1 MKNMNTNTENSG
13 LIFIKNQFINENVCA
28 WKHNAFLKYKEDK
41 TVFIETGTNTG
52 DGIANALALEFEQI
66 FSIEIDPINYNV
78 AKERWK
84 NYKNV
89 TILLG
94 DTANHIQSII
104 ENISTPVFFWLDAH
118 FNTSEPTYKELKFIK
133 EHKIKT
139 HTILIDDMS
148 LYFSLPHIEQ
158 TIKDI
163 NPNYVISYEPTWRT
177 QKEILAAKVE
187 N

>member
-1 MKNMNTNTENSG
+1 MHNTINEKDQT
-13 LIFIKNQFINENVCA
+13 IFIQNGVINEPVCL
-28 WKHNAFLKYKEDK
+28 WKHKAFSTHKQDKEI
-41 TVFIETGTNTG
+41 FIETGTNTG
-52 DGIANALALEFEQI
+52 NGIANALALGFKTI
-66 FSIEIDPINYNV
+66 YSIEINPNNYYF
-78 AKERWK
+78 AKKRWK
-84 NYKNV
+84 DYKNV
-89 TILLG
+89 TVLLG

-133 EHKIKT
+133 EHKVKT

-148 LYFSLPHIEQ
+148 LYFNLPHIEQ

-163 NPNYVISYEPTWRT
+163 NPNYVISYEPTWRS

>member
-1 MKNMNTNTENSG
+1 MHNTINEKDQT
-13 LIFIKNQFINENVCA
+13 IFIQNGVINEPVCL
-28 WKHNAFLKYKEDK
+28 WKHKAFSNHKQDKEI
-41 TVFIETGTNTG
+41 FIETGTNTG
-52 DGIANALALEFEQI
+52 NGIANALALGFKTI
-66 FSIEIDPINYNV
+66 YSIEIDPNNYYF

-84 NYKNV
+84 NHKNV

-133 EHKIKT
+133 EHKVKT

-187 N
+187 D

>member
-1 MKNMNTNTENSG
+1 MHNTINEKDQT
-13 LIFIKNQFINENVCA
+13 IFIQNGVINEPVCL
-28 WKHNAFLKYKEDK
+28 WKHKAFSNHKQDK
-41 TVFIETGTNTG
+41 KIFIETGTNTG
-52 DGIANALALEFEQI
+52 NGIANALALDFKTI
-66 FSIEIDPINYNV
+66 YSIEIDANNYYF

-84 NYKNV
+84 NHKNV

-118 FNTSEPTYKELKFIK
+118 FDTSEPTYKELKFIK
-133 EHKIKT
+133 EHKVKT

-163 NPNYVISYEPTWRT
+163 NPNYTILYEPTWRSH
-177 QKEILAAKVE
+177 KEILAAKVE